1 MVEKKTTKSGSSKN
15 GKNTKAKEAKPKE
28 AKSPKET
35 KTNKKTKE
43 VADSPK
49 EIKAEEQP
57 KSHKKFWIILCSIVS
72 GLAVVGLATWGII
85 SLVLETQPLE
95 QDWAQ
100 TYYVYLDEHPLDP
113 ELKDSEGEKIAD
125 AEEYE
130 VTFYDVEGVSEP
142 VMTVNYVAH
151 DINYVTYYW
160 VEGADGIKRA
170 LLYDPS
176 EIELLYNL
184 EEQKSDYYIHY
195 EKDNTDYYKKLSDEI
210 ASIRDNDESEH
221 VKEVPEYKFGEK
233 DVVAVTDKDGKE
245 HSMTKFEQTF
255 VEVEDDTK
263 TTTLP
268 VNYDKKELKNVLKD
282 ESYEYKVL
290 QEVAAKHAEMIRKVA
305 EDVEKRKNEIAAV
318 EKENAEIEAARKA
331 EEERK
336 RAEEEAKKGIQLEG
350 YTIAYGTYLMD
361 SDIVGEEYAGQNT
374 LVLKPNGVCTYGGK
388 ACTYT
393 FGQSDFA
400 QDASS
405 NGRDVHKA
413 IIITVQG
420 SFGNSL
426 FAYGNNELGDG
437 DIEHYTYA
445 GY

>member
-1 MVEKKTTKSGSSKN
+1 MVEKKTAKN
-15 GKNTKAKEAKPKE
+15 GSNENKKNTKAKEVKPKE

-57 KSHKKFWIILCSIVS
+57 KSHKKFWIILCSIIG
-72 GLAVVGLATWGII
+72 GLAVVGLATWGVI
-85 SLVLETQPLE
+85 SLVLENQPLE

-130 VTFYDVEGVSEP
+130 VSFYDVEGVSEP

-151 DINYVTYYW
+151 DVNYVTYYW

-184 EEQKSDYYIHY
+184 EDQKTDYYIHY

-210 ASIRDNDESEH
+210 TSIRDNDESEQ

-268 VNYDKKELKNVLKD
+268 VNYDKKE
-282 ESYEYKVL
+282 
-290 QEVAAKHAEMIRKVA
+290 
-305 EDVEKRKNEIAAV
+305 
-318 EKENAEIEAARKA
+318 
-331 EEERK
+331 
-336 RAEEEAKKGIQLEG
+336 
-350 YTIAYGTYLMD
+350 
-361 SDIVGEEYAGQNT
+361 
-374 LVLKPNGVCTYGGK
+374 
-388 ACTYT
+388 
-393 FGQSDFA
+393 
-400 QDASS
+400 
-405 NGRDVHKA
+405 
-413 IIITVQG
+413 
-420 SFGNSL
+420 
-426 FAYGNNELGDG
+426 
-437 DIEHYTYA
+437 
-445 GY
+445 